1 MNASYEWLRAFVPFK
16 LSPTEL
22 RDLLTSRCATVDDL
36 VSLRDDLRDVVIGR
50 VVEVGRHPNSDH
62 LWVTKV
68 DAGGGKL
75 IDVVCGAANVS
86 VNTLYPFAPVGGV
99 LPGGVKIEKR
109 KIRGETSEGM
119 LCSAKELGL
128 GQDQEGIMALSL
140 VAEPGTRFLD
150 AMPIGDTRLVIDVL
164 PNRPDLLS
172 HEGLAREI
180 AAATGGTVNRP
191 EIAEQKP
198 FVIRT
203 HTVKATSGKV
213 GEVTVRLEDTDGCM
227 RYAGAVIT
235 GLKVGPSPDWL
246 VQRLQSVGSRSINNV
261 VDVTNYM
268 LLGFGQPMHAFD
280 LQQIARGTVVVRKT
294 RGEELIKTLD
304 GVDRTL
310 PPGAVVIGDAERAQG
325 IAGIIGGSGSEVSDS
340 TTEIFLEVAAFNPA
354 RIRATRRKLGI
365 STDASYRF
373 ERGVDVDA
381 IPGLV
386 DYAVRLI
393 LSVAGGVS
401 QGNPIDLY
409 PLPKRPIPISL
420 KLPRVARIL
429 GEPVE
434 APEVERNLRSVGFR
448 IAPEAKDVLK
458 VSPPSWRH
466 DVHADVDLAEEVARL
481 RGYDTFSSEL
491 RPFRASAVPDSP
503 LVAVTKR
510 VQERLVGAGLNEV
523 RPMPFVTA
531 GKGATVR
538 VTNPLAEDEA
548 FLRGDLLT
556 TLISRAEYN
565 LARMQGN
572 VRLFEI
578 GTAFFAGEEP
588 APLPGP
594 KKAALPREEMHV
606 AALVMGQRSPTHFTK
621 PLPESYDEWDLKYLA
636 DIVATAAFPSSEA
649 KLIPASGDTLWEISV
664 DGRIVGEARRLT
676 LDAPVWAKP
685 AFGLELNLEALEQGQ
700 GTSKVFRAIPA
711 TPRAQVDLALL
722 APTSVTAAQIDAV
735 IRREAGDLLETLTLF
750 DEFTGQGIPEGS
762 RSLAWALTF
771 RHPERTLMDKEV
783 QGRSEKIVKALEGE
797 LGVRQR
803 TA

>member
-1 MNASYEWLRAFVPFK
+1 MNASYEWLRTFVPFN
-16 LSPTEL
+16 LSPAEL

-36 VSLRDDLRDVVIGR
+36 VSLREDLRDIVIGR
-50 VVEVGRHPNSDH
+50 VVEAARHPNSDH
-62 LWVTKV
+62 LWLTKV
-68 DAGGGKL
+68 DAGGGTL
-75 IDVVCGAANVS
+75 VDVVCGAANVA
-86 VNTLYPFAPVGGV
+86 VNALYPFAPVGAV

-119 LCSAKELGL
+119 LCSARELGL
-128 GQDQEGIMALSL
+128 GQDKEGIMALTL
-140 VAEPGTRFLD
+140 EAEPGTKFLE

-180 AAATGGTVNRP
+180 AAATGGTVTRP

-198 FVIRT
+198 FVIRA

-213 GEVTVRLEDTDGCM
+213 GDVTVKLEDTDGCF

-235 GLKVGPSPDWL
+235 GLKVGPSPAWL
-246 VQRLQSVGSRSINNV
+246 SRRIEAAGSRSINNV

-280 LQQIARGTVVVRKT
+280 LEKIARSTVVVRKT

-310 PPGAVVIGDAERAQG
+310 PPGAVVIGDAERAQA
-325 IAGIIGGSGSEVSDS
+325 IAGIIGGSGSEVSDE
-340 TTEIFLEVAAFNPA
+340 TTEIFLEVASFNPA
-354 RIRATRRKLGI
+354 RIRATRRVLGI

-393 LSVAGGVS
+393 LSLAGGIP
-401 QGNPIDLY
+401 QGSPIDLY
-409 PLPKRPIPISL
+409 PLPKRPTPISL
-420 KLPRVARIL
+420 RLARAARLL

-434 APEVERNLRSVGFR
+434 SAEVERNLRSVGFR

-466 DVHADVDLAEEVARL
+466 DVKGEVDLTEEIARL
-481 RGYDTFSSEL
+481 RGYDAFSSEM

-503 LVAVTKR
+503 LVPVIKR
-510 VQERLVGAGLNEV
+510 VEEALVGAGLLEA
-523 RPMPFVTA
+523 RPMPFVAA

-556 TLISRAEYN
+556 TLIARAEHN
-565 LARMQGN
+565 LAHMQGN

-578 GTAFFAGEEP
+578 GTAFFAGENP
-588 APLPGP
+588 ANLPGP
-594 KKAALPREEMHV
+594 KKAALPKEEIHV
-606 AALVMGQRSPTHFTK
+606 AALVMGQRTPTHFTRAVQ
-621 PLPESYDEWDLKYLA
+621 PSYDEWDIKYLA
-636 DIVATAAFPSSEA
+636 ETTAAAAFPGA
-649 KLIPASGDTLWEISV
+649 AIKLVPGSGELLWDINL
-664 DGRIVGEARRLT
+664 DGKTVGSARRLK
-676 LDAPVWAKP
+676 LDAPIWARP
-685 AFGLELNLEALEQGQ
+685 AFGLEINLEAVEQKAG
-700 GTSKVFRAIPA
+700 KNKAYRAIPL
-711 TPRAQVDLALL
+711 TPRVQVDLALV
-722 APTSVTAAQIDAV
+722 AATSVTAAQIDEV
-735 IRREAGDLLETLTLF
+735 IRREAGELLESLLLF
-750 DEFTGQGIPEGS
+750 DEFVGQGIPEGS

-771 RHPERTLMDKEV
+771 RHPERTLKDKEV
-783 QGRSEKIVKALEGE
+783 QGRTETIVKALEGE

-803 TA
+803 TS

>member
-16 LSPTEL
+16 LTPVEL

-36 VSLRDDLRDVVIGR
+36 VALRQDLGDVVVGR
-50 VVEVGRHPNSDH
+50 VVEVARHPNSDH

-68 DAGGGKL
+68 DAGTGTL
-75 IDVVCGAANVS
+75 LDVVCGAANVA
-86 VNTLYPFAPVGGV
+86 VNTLYPFAPVGAT

-109 KIRGETSEGM
+109 KIRGENSEGM

-128 GQDQEGIMALSL
+128 GEDKEGIMPLTL
-140 VAEPGTRFLD
+140 TVEPGTRFLD
-150 AMPIGDTRLVIDVL
+150 AMPMGDTRLVIDVL

-180 AAATGGTVNRP
+180 AAATQGTVTRP
-191 EIAEQKP
+191 EIAEEKP

-213 GEVTVRLEDTDGCM
+213 GDVTVKLEDTDGCM
-227 RYAGAVIT
+227 RYAGAVLT
-235 GLKVGPSPDWL
+235 GLKIGPSPDWL

-280 LQQIARGTVVVRKT
+280 LEKIARGTVVVRKT

-310 PPGAVVIGDAERAQG
+310 PPGAVVIGDAERAQA
-325 IAGIIGGSGSEVSDS
+325 IAGIIGGSGSEVSES

-373 ERGVDVDA
+373 ERGVDADA

-393 LSVAGGVS
+393 LSVAGGIP
-401 QGNPIDLY
+401 QGNPVDLY
-409 PLPKRPIPISL
+409 PLPKRPQPISL
-420 KLPRVARIL
+420 KLQRVARLL

-434 APEVERNLRSVGFR
+434 TNEVEKSLRTVGFR

-466 DVHADVDLAEEVARL
+466 DVHGDVDLAEEIARL
-481 RGYDTFSSEL
+481 RGYDSFSSEL
-491 RPFRASAVPDSP
+491 RPFRPSAVPDAP

-510 VQERLVGAGLNEV
+510 VQEALVAAGLNEI
-523 RPMPFVTA
+523 RPMPFVA
-531 GKGATVR
+531 EGKGATVR

-548 FLRGDLLT
+548 FLRGDLMR
-556 TLISRAEYN
+556 TLVSRAEYN

-572 VRLFEI
+572 IRLFEI
-578 GTAFFAGEEP
+578 GTAFFAGEDP
-588 APLPGP
+588 AALPGP
-594 KKAALPREEMHV
+594 KKAAVPREETHV

-621 PLPESYDEWDLKYLA
+621 AIQPSYDEWDIKFLA
-636 DIVATAAFPSSEA
+636 ETAAVSAFPSA
-649 KLIPASGDTLWEISV
+649 VVKLVPGSGETLWEISI
-664 DGRIVGEARRLT
+664 DGSVVGSARRLT
-676 LDAPVWAKP
+676 VDAPVWAKP
-685 AFGLELNLEALEQGQ
+685 AFGFEINLEAIEQGPAR
-700 GTSKVFRAIPA
+700 SHAYRAIPA
-711 TPRAQVDLALL
+711 TPRVQVDLALL
-722 APTSVTAAQIDAV
+722 APSSVTAAQIDVV
-735 IRREAGDLLETLTLF
+735 IRKEAGELLESLTLF
-750 DEFTGQGIPEGS
+750 DEFSGQGIPEGS

-771 RHPERTLMDKEV
+771 RHPERTLKDQEV
-783 QGRSEKIVKALEGE
+783 QGRTAKIVNALEGE

>member
-1 MNASYEWLRAFVPFK
+1 MNASYSWLRAFVPFS
-16 LSPTEL
+16 LTPTEL
-22 RDLLTSRCATVDDL
+22 RDLLTSRCATVDD
-36 VSLRDDLRDVVIGR
+36 VVALREDIGEVVIGR
-50 VVEVGRHPNSDH
+50 VVEAVRHPNSDH
-62 LWVTKV
+62 LWLTKV
-68 DAGGGKL
+68 DAGTGTL
-75 IDVVCGAANVS
+75 LDVVCGAANVS
-86 VNTLYPFAPVGGV
+86 VNTLYPFAPVGAT

-128 GQDQEGIMALSL
+128 GEDMEGIMALTL
-140 VAEPGTRFLD
+140 VAEPGTKFLD
-150 AMPIGDTRLVIDVL
+150 VMPIGDTRLVIDVL

-180 AAATGGTVNRP
+180 AAATGATMTRP
-191 EIAEQKP
+191 EIAEEKP

-213 GEVTVRLEDTDGCM
+213 GDVTVKLEDTDGCM
-227 RYAGAVIT
+227 RYAGAVLT

-246 VQRLQSVGSRSINNV
+246 VQRLHSVGSRSINNV

-280 LQQIARGTVVVRKT
+280 LEKIARGTVVVRKT

-310 PPGAVVIGDAERAQG
+310 PPGAVVIGDAERAQA
-325 IAGIIGGSGSEVSDS
+325 IAGIIGGSGSEVSES

-354 RIRATRRKLGI
+354 RIRATRRKLSI

-381 IPGLV
+381 IPALV

-393 LSVAGGVS
+393 LSVAGGIP

-409 PLPKRPIPISL
+409 PLPKRPVPISL
-420 KLPRVARIL
+420 KLPRVSRLL
-429 GEPVE
+429 GEPVDTM
-434 APEVERNLRSVGFR
+434 EVERNLRTVGFR

-466 DVHADVDLAEEVARL
+466 DVRGDVDLAEEIARL
-481 RGYDTFSSEL
+481 RGYDSFSSEL
-491 RPFRASAVPDSP
+491 RPFRPSSVPDAP

-510 VQERLVGAGLNEV
+510 VQEALVGAGLNEV
-523 RPMPFVTA
+523 RPMPFVA
-531 GKGATVR
+531 GGEGATVR

-556 TLISRAEYN
+556 TLVSRAEYN

-572 VRLFEI
+572 IRLFEI
-578 GTAFFAGEEP
+578 GTAFFAGEDS
-588 APLPGP
+588 AALPGP

-621 PLPESYDEWDLKYLA
+621 AIQPSYDEWDIKFLA
-636 DIVATAAFPSSEA
+636 EAAAGAAFPSA
-649 KLIPASGDTLWEISV
+649 NVRMMPGTADTLWEISV
-664 DGRIVGEARRLT
+664 DGHKVGSARRLT
-676 LDAPVWAKP
+676 IDAPVWAKP
-685 AFGLELNLEALEQGQ
+685 AFGLEINLESIEQGPAK
-700 GTSKVFRAIPA
+700 SKAYKAIPA
-711 TPRAQVDLALL
+711 TPRVQVDLALL
-722 APTSVTAAQIDAV
+722 APVSVTAAQIDAV
-735 IRREAGDLLETLTLF
+735 IRKEAGDLLESLTLF
-750 DEFTGQGIPEGS
+750 DEFSGQGIPDGS

-771 RHPERTLMDKEV
+771 RHPERTLKDQEV
-783 QGRSEKIVKALEGE
+783 QGRTSKIVTALEGE

-803 TA
+803 TS

>member
-1 MNASYEWLRAFVPFK
+1 MNASYEWLRTFVPFK
-16 LSPTEL
+16 LTPTEL

-36 VSLRDDLRDVVIGR
+36 VSLREDLRDIVIGR
-50 VVEVGRHPNSDH
+50 VVEAVRHPNSDH
-62 LWVTKV
+62 LWLTKV
-68 DAGGGKL
+68 DAGTGAVV
-75 IDVVCGAANVS
+75 DVVCGAANVT
-86 VNTLYPFAPVGGV
+86 VDALYPFAPVGAV
-99 LPGGVKIEKR
+99 LPGGMKIEKR

-128 GQDQEGIMALSL
+128 GQDQEGIMALTV
-140 VAEPGTRFLD
+140 VAEPGTKFLE
-150 AMPIGDTRLVIDVL
+150 AVPIGDTRLVIDVL

-180 AAATGGTVNRP
+180 AAATGGTVTRP
-191 EIAEQKP
+191 EIADEKP
-198 FVIRT
+198 FVIRA

-213 GEVTVRLEDTDGCM
+213 GDVTVRLEDADGCL

-235 GLKVGPSPDWL
+235 GLKVGPSPTWL
-246 VQRLQSVGSRSINNV
+246 ARRIEATGSRSINNV

-280 LQQIARGTVVVRKT
+280 LDKIARSTVVVRKT

-310 PPGAVVIGDAERAQG
+310 PPGAVVIGDAERAQA
-325 IAGIIGGSGSEVSDS
+325 IAGIIGGSGSEVSDE

-354 RIRATRRKLGI
+354 RIRATRRALGI

-393 LSVAGGVS
+393 LSVAGGIP
-401 QGNPIDLY
+401 QGSPIDLY
-409 PLPKRPIPISL
+409 PLPKRPLPISL
-420 KLPRVARIL
+420 RLARVARLL

-434 APEVERNLRSVGFR
+434 TGEVERNLRSVGFR

-458 VSPPSWRH
+458 ISPPSWRH
-466 DVHADVDLAEEVARL
+466 DVKGEVDLAEEIARL

-503 LVAVTKR
+503 LVPVIRR
-510 VQERLVGAGLNEV
+510 VQDALVTTGLLEV
-523 RPMPFVTA
+523 RPMPFVA
-531 GKGATVR
+531 EGKGATVR

-548 FLRGDLLT
+548 YLRGDLLT
-556 TLISRAEYN
+556 TLIGRAEHN

-578 GTAFFAGEEP
+578 GTAFFAGESP
-588 APLPGP
+588 ANLPGP
-594 KKAALPREEMHV
+594 KKAMLPREEMHV
-606 AALVMGQRSPTHFTK
+606 AALIMGQRAPTHFTRAVQ
-621 PLPESYDEWDLKYLA
+621 PSYDEWDIKY
-636 DIVATAAFPSSEA
+636 VAETTAAAAFPGA
-649 KLIPASGDTLWEISV
+649 AVKLIPGSGETLWDISV
-664 DGRIVGEARRLT
+664 DGITVGSARRLK
-676 LDAPVWAKP
+676 LDAPVWARP
-685 AFGLELNLEALEQGQ
+685 AFGLEINLDAIEQ
-700 GTSKVFRAIPA
+700 TAVRNKAYRPIPL
-711 TPRAQVDLALL
+711 TPRVQVDLALV
-722 APTSVTAAQIDAV
+722 AATSVTAAQIDEV
-735 IRREAGDLLETLTLF
+735 IRREAGELLESLTLF
-750 DEFTGQGIPEGS
+750 DEFIGQGIPEGS

-771 RHPERTLMDKEV
+771 RHPERTLKDKEV
-783 QGRSEKIVKALEGE
+783 QGRTETIVKALEGE

-803 TA
+803 TS

>member
-1 MNASYEWLRAFVPFK
+1 MNASYEWLRTFVPFK
-16 LSPTEL
+16 LSPAEL

-36 VSLRDDLRDVVIGR
+36 VSLREDLRDIVIGR
-50 VVEVGRHPNSDH
+50 VVEAARHPNSDH
-62 LWVTKV
+62 LWLTKV
-68 DAGGGKL
+68 DAGGGTL
-75 IDVVCGAANVS
+75 VDVVCGAANVA
-86 VNTLYPFAPVGGV
+86 VNALYPFAPVGAV

-119 LCSAKELGL
+119 LCSARELGL
-128 GQDQEGIMALSL
+128 GQDKEGIMALTL
-140 VAEPGTRFLD
+140 VAEPGTKFLE

-180 AAATGGTVNRP
+180 AAATGGTVTRP

-198 FVIRT
+198 VVIRT

-213 GEVTVRLEDTDGCM
+213 GDVTVRLEDTDGCL

-235 GLKVGPSPDWL
+235 GLKVGPSPEWL
-246 VQRLQSVGSRSINNV
+246 VRRIEAAGSRSINNV

-280 LQQIARGTVVVRKT
+280 LDKIARGTVVVRKT

-310 PPGAVVIGDAERAQG
+310 PPGAVVIGDAERAQA
-325 IAGIIGGSGSEVSDS
+325 IAGIIGGSGSEVSDE
-340 TTEIFLEVAAFNPA
+340 TTEIFLEVASFNPA
-354 RIRATRRKLGI
+354 RIRATRRALGI

-386 DYAVRLI
+386 DYTVRLI
-393 LSVAGGVS
+393 LSVAGGTP

-409 PLPKRPIPISL
+409 PLPKRPMPISL
-420 KLPRVARIL
+420 RLQRAARLL
-429 GEPVE
+429 GEAVE
-434 APEVERNLRSVGFR
+434 TGEVERNLRSVGFR

-466 DVHADVDLAEEVARL
+466 DVKGEVDLTEEIARL
-481 RGYDTFSSEL
+481 RGYDAFSSEL

-503 LVAVTKR
+503 LVPVMKR
-510 VQERLVGAGLNEV
+510 VQDALVAAGLLEA
-523 RPMPFVTA
+523 RPMPFVA
-531 GKGATVR
+531 EGKGGTVR

-556 TLISRAEYN
+556 TLIARAEHN
-565 LARMQGN
+565 LAHMQGN
-572 VRLFEI
+572 VRLFEV
-578 GTAFFAGEEP
+578 GTAFFAGESP
-588 APLPGP
+588 ANLPGP

-606 AALVMGQRSPTHFTK
+606 AALVMGQRAPTHFTRAVQ
-621 PLPESYDEWDLKYLA
+621 PSFDEWDIKYLA
-636 DIVATAAFPSSEA
+636 ETTAASAFSGA
-649 KLIPASGDTLWEISV
+649 AVKLTPGSGEILWDIAV
-664 DGRIVGEARRLT
+664 DGKTVGTARRLK
-676 LDAPVWAKP
+676 LDAPVWARP
-685 AFGLELNLEALEQGQ
+685 AFGLEINLEAIGQ
-700 GTSKVFRAIPA
+700 TAVRNRAYRAIPL
-711 TPRAQVDLALL
+711 TPRVQVDLALVG
-722 APTSVTAAQIDAV
+722 ATSVTARQMDEV
-735 IRREAGDLLETLTLF
+735 IRREAGELLESLTLF
-750 DEFTGQGIPEGS
+750 DEFIGQGIPEGS

-771 RHPERTLMDKEV
+771 RDPERTLKDKEV
-783 QGRSEKIVKALEGE
+783 QGRTERIVKALEGE

-803 TA
+803 TS

>member
-1 MNASYEWLRAFVPFK
+1 MNASYEWLRAFVPFS
-16 LSPTEL
+16 LSATEL

-36 VSLRDDLRDVVIGR
+36 VAFRDDLRDIVIGR

-68 DAGGGKL
+68 DAGGGTL
-75 IDVVCGAANVS
+75 VDVVCGAANVS
-86 VNTLYPFAPVGGV
+86 VNTLYPFAPVGAV

-140 VAEPGTRFLD
+140 VAEPGTKFLD
-150 AMPIGDTRLVIDVL
+150 AMPLGDTRLVIDVL

-203 HTVKATSGKV
+203 HTVKGTSGKV
-213 GEVTVRLEDTDGCM
+213 GDVTVRLEDTDGCL

-246 VQRLQSVGSRSINNV
+246 VRRLQSVASRSINNV
-261 VDVTNYM
+261 VDATNYM

-280 LQQIARGTVVVRKT
+280 LEKIAHDTVVVRKT

-310 PPGAVVIGDAERAQG
+310 PPGAVVIGDAERAQA
-325 IAGIIGGSGSEVSDS
+325 IAGIIGGSGSEVSET
-340 TTEIFLEVAAFNPA
+340 TTEIFLEIAAFNPA

-393 LSVAGGVS
+393 LSVAGGIP
-401 QGNPIDLY
+401 QGSPIDLY
-409 PLPKRPIPISL
+409 PLPKRPQPISL
-420 KLPRVARIL
+420 KLARVARIL

-434 APEVERNLRSVGFR
+434 TGEVERNLRTVGFR

-466 DVHADVDLAEEVARL
+466 DVRGDVDLAEEIARL

-491 RPFRASAVPDSP
+491 RPFRTSAVPDSP
-503 LVAVTKR
+503 LVAVTNR
-510 VQERLVGAGLNEV
+510 VQEALVGAGLNEV
-523 RPMPFVTA
+523 RPMPFVA
-531 GKGATVR
+531 EGKGATVR
-538 VTNPLAEDEA
+538 VTNPLAEDQA

-556 TLISRAEYN
+556 TLVSRAEYN

-578 GTAFFAGEEP
+578 GTAFFAGEDP
-588 APLPGP
+588 ASLPGP
-594 KKAALPREEMHV
+594 SKAALPREEMHV
-606 AALVMGQRSPTHFTK
+606 AALVMGQRAPTHFTK
-621 PLPESYDEWDLKYLA
+621 AVQPSYDEWDIKY
-636 DIVATAAFPSSEA
+636 VAEITAAAAFPA
-649 KLIPASGDTLWEISV
+649 ATIKLVPGSDDILWDVSA
-664 DGRIVGEARRLT
+664 DGKMVGAVRRLK
-676 LDAPVWAKP
+676 LDAPVWARP
-685 AFGLELNLEALEQGQ
+685 AFGLEINLEGIEQSMVGN
-700 GTSKVFRAIPA
+700 KAYRAIPA
-711 TPRAQVDLALL
+711 TPRVQVDLALV
-722 APTSVTAAQIDAV
+722 AATSVTAAQIDEL
-735 IRREAGDLLETLTLF
+735 IRREAGELLESLTLF
-750 DEFTGQGIPEGS
+750 DEFVGQGIPEGS

-771 RHPERTLMDKEV
+771 RDPERTLKDAEV
-783 QGRSEKIVKALEGE
+783 QGRTEKIVHALQGE

-803 TA
+803 TS

>member
-1 MNASYEWLRAFVPFK
+1 MNASYEWLRAFVPFQ
-16 LSPTEL
+16 LTPTEL

-36 VSLRDDLRDVVIGR
+36 VSLREDLRDVVIAR
-50 VVEVGRHPNSDH
+50 VVEASRHPNSDH

-68 DAGGGKL
+68 DAGGGAQL
-75 IDVVCGAANVS
+75 DVVCGAANVTAG
-86 VNTLYPFAPVGGV
+86 TLYPFAPVGAV

-119 LCSAKELGL
+119 LCSARELGL
-128 GQDQEGIMALSL
+128 GQDHEGIMALSL
-140 VAEPGTRFLD
+140 EATPGTKFLD

-180 AAATGGTVNRP
+180 AAATGESVTRP
-191 EIAEQKP
+191 EIAEEKP

-213 GEVTVRLEDTDGCM
+213 GDITVKLEDTEGCV
-227 RYAGAVIT
+227 RYAGAVVT

-246 VQRLQSVGSRSINNV
+246 VQRLQSAGSRSINNV
-261 VDVTNYM
+261 VDATNYM

-280 LQQIARGTVVVRKT
+280 LEKIARGTVVVRKT

-310 PPGAVVIGDAERAQG
+310 PPGSVVIGDAERAQA
-325 IAGIIGGSGSEVSDS
+325 IAGVIGGSGSEVSDE
-340 TTEIFLEVAAFNPA
+340 TTDIFLEVAAFDPA

-393 LSVAGGVS
+393 LSVAGGIP
-401 QGNPIDLY
+401 QGSPIDLY
-409 PLPKRPIPISL
+409 PLPKRPQPISF
-420 KLPRVARIL
+420 KLSRVSRLL

-434 APEVERNLRSVGFR
+434 SAEVEKNLRSVGFR
-448 IAPEAKDVLK
+448 IAPEAKDVFK
-458 VSPPSWRH
+458 ISPPSWRH
-466 DVHADVDLAEEVARL
+466 DVRSDVDLAEEIARL
-481 RGYDTFSSEL
+481 RGYDTFPSEL
-491 RPFRASAVPDSP
+491 RPFRASAVPDAP

-510 VQERLVGAGLNEV
+510 LQETLVGAGLNEV
-523 RPMPFVTA
+523 RPMPFVA
-531 GKGATVR
+531 DGKGGTVR

-548 FLRGDLLT
+548 YLRGDLLT
-556 TLISRAEYN
+556 TLIGRAEYN
-565 LARMQGN
+565 LSRMQGN

-578 GTAFFAGEEP
+578 GTAFFAPDER
-588 APLPGP
+588 AAAPGP
-594 KKAALPREEMHV
+594 KKADLPHEEMHV
-606 AALVMGQRSPTHFTK
+606 AVLIMGQRAPTHFTK
-621 PLPESYDEWDLKYLA
+621 AVQPSYDEWDIKFLGEHA
-636 DIVATAAFPSSEA
+636 AAAAFPER
-649 KLIPASGDTLWEISV
+649 PVEMVPGSGDVLW
-664 DGRIVGEARRLT
+664 DIVVGGTKVGVARRLT

-685 AFGLELNLEALEQGQ
+685 AFGVEINLEARDQVPAKNKLY
-700 GTSKVFRAIPA
+700 RPIPA
-711 TPRAQVDLALL
+711 TPRVQVDLALL
-722 APTSVTAAQIDAV
+722 APTTVTAAQIDTV
-735 IRREAGDLLETLTLF
+735 IRKEAGELLESLTLF
-750 DEFTGQGIPEGS
+750 DEFVGQGIQEGF

-771 RHPERTLMDKEV
+771 RHPERTLKDKEV
-783 QGRSEKIVKALEGE
+783 QGRTDKIVQALAGE

-803 TA
+803 TT

>member
-1 MNASYEWLRAFVPFK
+1 MNASYEWLRAFVPFS

-22 RDLLTSRCATVDDL
+22 RDLLTSRCATVDELIAHREDL
-36 VSLRDDLRDVVIGR
+36 GGVVIGR
-50 VVEVGRHPNSDH
+50 VVESARHPNSDH

-68 DAGGGKL
+68 DAGTGTL
-75 IDVVCGAANVS
+75 LDVVCGAANVT
-86 VNTLYPFAPVGGV
+86 VGTLYPFAPVGAV

-119 LCSAKELGL
+119 LCSARELGL
-128 GQDQEGIMALSL
+128 GEDKEGIMALSI
-140 VAEPGTRFLD
+140 VAEPGTKFLD
-150 AMPIGDTRLVIDVL
+150 AMPLGDTRLVIDVL

-191 EIAEQKP
+191 EIAEEKP

-203 HTVKATSGKV
+203 HTMKATSGKV
-213 GEVTVRLEDTDGCM
+213 GDVTVKLEDTDGCM
-227 RYAGAVIT
+227 RYAGAVLT

-246 VQRLQSVGSRSINNV
+246 VQRLHAVGARSINNV

-280 LQQIARGTVVVRKT
+280 LEKIARGTVVVRRT

-310 PPGAVVIGDAERAQG
+310 PPGAVVIGDAERAQA
-325 IAGIIGGSGSEVSDS
+325 IAGIIGGSGSEVSEL

-381 IPGLV
+381 IPALV

-393 LSVAGGVS
+393 LSVAGGIP
-401 QGNPIDLY
+401 QGNPVDLY
-409 PLPKRPIPISL
+409 PLPKRPVPISL
-420 KLPRVARIL
+420 KLPRVARLL
-429 GEPVE
+429 GEPVDTI
-434 APEVERNLRSVGFR
+434 EVERSLRTVGFR
-448 IAPEAKDVLK
+448 IAPEAKDVIK

-466 DVHADVDLAEEVARL
+466 DVRGEADVAEEIARL

-491 RPFRASAVPDSP
+491 RPFRPSAVPDAP
-503 LVAVTKR
+503 LVSVTKR
-510 VQERLVGAGLNEV
+510 VQEALVGAGLNEV
-523 RPMPFVTA
+523 RPMPFVA
-531 GKGATVR
+531 EGKGATVR
-538 VTNPLAEDEA
+538 VSNPLAEDEA
-548 FLRGDLLT
+548 FLRGDLLR

-572 VRLFEI
+572 IRLFEI
-578 GTAFFAGEEP
+578 GTAFFAGEDP
-588 APLPGP
+588 AVL
-594 KKAALPREEMHV
+594 KAALPREEMHV
-606 AALVMGQRSPTHFTK
+606 GALVMGQRSPTHFTK
-621 PLPESYDEWDLKYLA
+621 AIQPSYDEWDIKYLA
-636 DIVATAAFPSSEA
+636 DMAATAAFPSA
-649 KLIPASGDTLWEISV
+649 VVKMIPGTGETLWEIVV
-664 DGRIVGEARRLT
+664 DGHPVGSARRLT
-676 LDAPVWAKP
+676 IDAPIWAKP
-685 AFGLELNLEALEQGQ
+685 AFGLEINLEAIEQGAAQ
-700 GTSKVFRAIPA
+700 SKAYKAIPA
-711 TPRAQVDLALL
+711 TPRVQVDLALL
-722 APTSVTAAQIDAV
+722 APIRVTAAQIDDV
-735 IRREAGDLLETLTLF
+735 IRKEAGELLESLTLF
-750 DEFTGQGIPEGS
+750 DEFSGQGIPEGS

-771 RHPERTLMDKEV
+771 RHPERTLKDQEV
-783 QGRSEKIVKALEGE
+783 QGRTAKIVAALEGE

-803 TA
+803 TS